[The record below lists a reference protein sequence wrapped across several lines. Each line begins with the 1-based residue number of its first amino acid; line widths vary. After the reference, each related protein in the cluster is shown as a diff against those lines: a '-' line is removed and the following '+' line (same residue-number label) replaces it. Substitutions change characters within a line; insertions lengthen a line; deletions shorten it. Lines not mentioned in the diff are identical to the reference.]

1 MNSKHLGLLALV
13 FVIAS
18 PKVASAQTE
27 TLGYGGSAFTSLTIN
42 GNLSI
47 GLQNMIPA
55 NTGELVLS
63 SPLGDN
69 LHNAAITP
77 VSWSFDATAP
87 FGGYLDS
94 NGPTAGGPGQSAS
107 FVFSTDASGAL
118 TGWNINILGGILSG
132 TNSPSFAAITLGN
145 AGDSYSAGFSSP
157 SCAALPG
164 VVTGCFTIAESNNA
178 SGSWSSTITR
188 VPEIDSASA
197 AGGLTLL
204 FGSLAVL
211 LSRRKNS
218 RASRLTYGCAPTHR
232 A

>member
-1 MNSKHLGLLALV
+1 MPYVKSRKPRGARNGKAPAGKPLTDPV
-13 FVIAS
+13 M
-18 PKVASAQTE
+18 
-27 TLGYGGSAFTSLTIN
+27 TSLT
-42 GNLSI
+42 GWQS
-47 GLQNMIPA
+47 A
-55 NTGELVLS
+55 
-63 SPLGDN
+63 
-69 LHNAAITP
+69 AAITP
-77 VSWSFDATAP
+77 VSWSFDGTAP
-87 FGGYLDS
+87 FAGYLDS

-118 TGWNINILGGILSG
+118 TGWNINILGGIFSG
-132 TNSPSFAAITLGN
+132 TNSPSFAAITIGN
-145 AGDSYSAGFSSP
+145 A
-157 SCAALPG
+157 
-164 VVTGCFTIAESNNA
+164 
-178 SGSWSSTITR
+178 WSSTITQ